1 MNPYV
6 KLDIAEE
13 ILNAMIGH
21 YSSIG
26 YDTNNKA
33 LMQLMEDKKQL
44 SQNDP
49 ATIEKLFNVYAPMV
63 RTGNYT
69 L

>member
-21 YSSIG
+21 YGSIG

-44 SQNDP
+44 SQNNP
-49 ATIEKLFNVYAPMV
+49 ATIKKLFNVYAPMV